1 VTAAPDAAEA
11 LGELARLAE
20 MASALVAQ
28 ADTMLGRELRGNECV
43 FNAGRSHLSCAAA
56 AG

>member
-1 VTAAPDAAEA
+1 MTAAPDAAEA